1 MVEHRAA
8 AAAHFSINFLS
19 SSQVGLLVKNS
30 LEKLLLGAWPVEVGL
45 EHDVH
50 LTRLRFQ
57 KKKEKF
63 RVKLNLKNNDFF
75 LKVLLKKKLKR
86 FLLKKN

>member
-1 MVEHRAA
+1 MF
-8 AAAHFSINFLS
+8 FSIEHVATKRFFINFFVL
-19 SSQVGLLVKNS
+19 VVLVKNS

>member
-1 MVEHRAA
+1 MVEHRA

-75 LKVLLKKKLKR
+75 LKVLLKK
-86 FLLKKN
+86 N